1 MVVVLR
7 KHLQFFPQK
16 RKEKYISDQ
25 IFCILSINI
34 LNVEAI
40 YKISK
45 WHVSSLLDITE
56 KARGQEDKKRC
67 NVEAAGE
74 ALGEAPSIGII
85 AAAQRMQDTDFVLQ
99 NFLLEDNQIEAK
111 HQTLKER
118 YQNLQN
124 DEREQNEERKQKLL
138 KQIEKSKT
146 KMDNRKFRR
155 SILEQEAHRA
165 KVQYEREVLRSQQ

>member
-1 MVVVLR
+1 
-7 KHLQFFPQK
+7 
-16 RKEKYISDQ
+16 
-25 IFCILSINI
+25 
-34 LNVEAI
+34 
-40 YKISK
+40 
-45 WHVSSLLDITE
+45 
-56 KARGQEDKKRC
+56 
-67 NVEAAGE
+67 
-74 ALGEAPSIGII
+74 
-85 AAAQRMQDTDFVLQ
+85 MQDTDFVLQ

-124 DEREQNEERKQKLL
+124 DEQEQNEERKQKLL

-155 SILEQEAHRA
+155 SILEQEAHNA